1 MMDDGA
7 WRCMCSKT
15 TNHWLQRYYW
25 LLVYNHTL
33 QTPFPN
39 PSYKHNHLSLYPL
52 RSDKLMMRLSAGL
65 SLALL
70 GTATNIAFAFSLR
83 PLPSTKF
90 VNIDKK
96 IDSLPKVGIVQYQF
110 NQRQVIGRVR
120 GGSKAADV
128 SNIES
133 NSSGNLGNNVASL
146 WAAGG
151 VVMILAK
158 SIKRIL
164 PIALEP
170 FGSGP
175 PLSTF
180 QIG

>member
-1 MMDDGA
+1 
-7 WRCMCSKT
+7 
-15 TNHWLQRYYW
+15 
-25 LLVYNHTL
+25 
-33 QTPFPN
+33 
-39 PSYKHNHLSLYPL
+39 
-52 RSDKLMMRLSAGL
+52 MMRLSAGL

-96 IDSLPKVGIVQYQF
+96 YDSLPKVGIVQNQF